1 MFIKRTSKTVKGV
14 KYDNCLLVESV
25 STPKGS
31 RHKVICSLGN
41 LDAGPREKWLD
52 MAHKVQKALSGQLLL
67 EADPAVEQLVEKARA
82 AGLLERV
89 EVQPQQQTAQA
100 EEEDRFA
107 TIDTKSVQMD
117 DASEGGPV
125 HVVHQMWNKLEIG
138 EVLRAAGLS
147 GQAAR
152 LTEVAVINRLVEPG
166 AEHAIRGWVERTA
179 LRDIFVGDLPPIN
192 DTALYRNLD
201 KLHPERQKIEQGL
214 ADVERKLFNMD
225 QTIFLYDL
233 TSTYFEGLCQ
243 GNKSAKRG
251 YSRDHRSDCKQVVV
265 GLVLNGDGFPTA
277 HEIFDGNRVDTTT
290 VEDMLTVLDA
300 RTGGQKGLTV
310 VVDRGMAY
318 KDNLKS
324 ITQHKN
330 KYHYIVASR
339 QAEREQ
345 YLADFESEQG
355 WEEVFRSTS
364 PTNPYQKKSRVI
376 IKRMEQDGETH
387 ILCISDGRAA
397 KDKAIRQAKEQKLLA
412 DLEKLT
418 KTVASGKLVEEKI
431 YERIGRLKERYPR
444 VARYYGISVDTQTR
458 QLQWQENKEL
468 KERAAQLDGGY
479 LLKTDRKDL
488 SAEKIWHTYMLLTRV
503 ENAFRNMKGPLA
515 VRPVFHQIDRRVETH
530 IFICILAYHLLVAM
544 EKLLLEAGIHS
555 SWETIRKELTTHQI
569 ATVSMKAK
577 NGSTL
582 LIRQGTNPNPR
593 QKEIYKALKVST
605 EIISPVRVWCPP
617 DADPAAQPPPP
628 TGALGIGTNFDVSM
642 PPPPNTSL

>member
-1 MFIKRTSKTVKGV
+1 MFIKRTHKIVKGV
-14 KYDNCLLVESV
+14 KYENCLLVESV

-31 RHKVICSLGN
+31 RHNVICSLGT

-52 MAHKVQKALSGQLLL
+52 MAHKVQKALAGQMLL
-67 EADPAVEQLVEKARA
+67 EADPAVERIVAKARA
-82 AGLLERV
+82 AGRLG
-89 EVQPQQQTAQA
+89 QPQPEVEPERQTAGA
-100 EEEDRFA
+100 EEDDGFA
-107 TIDTKSVQMD
+107 TINTKSVQMD
-117 DASEGGPV
+117 DGCEAGPV
-125 HVVHQMWNKLEIG
+125 HVAHQMWDKLEMG
-138 EVLRAAGLS
+138 EVLKAAGLS
-147 GQAAR
+147 WKAIR
-152 LTEVAVINRLVEPG
+152 LTEIAVINRLVEP
-166 AEHAIRGWVERTA
+166 ASEHAIRGWVERTA
-179 LRDIFVGDLPPIN
+179 LRDIFVGDLPPVN

-201 KLHPERQKIEQGL
+201 TLHPERHKIEQGL

-243 GNKSAKRG
+243 DNKLAKRG

-265 GLVLNGDGFPTA
+265 GLVLNRDGFPTA

-290 VEDMLTVLDA
+290 VDDMLTVLDK

-310 VVDRGMAY
+310 VVDRGMAC
-318 KDNLKS
+318 KGNLES
-324 ITQHKN
+324 ITRHKN

-339 QAEREQ
+339 QTEREQ
-345 YLADFESEQG
+345 YLAEFESEQG

-376 IKRMEQDGETH
+376 IKRIEQGGETH
-387 ILCISDGRAA
+387 ILCVSDGRTA
-397 KDKAIRQAKEQKLLA
+397 KDKAIREAKEQKLLA

-418 KTVASGKLVEEKI
+418 NAVASGKLAEDAKI
-431 YERIGRLKERYPR
+431 HERIGRLKERYPR
-444 VARYYGISVDTQTR
+444 AARYYEISFDTQTR
-458 QLQWQENKEL
+458 QLKWQENKEL

-488 SAEKIWHTYMLLTRV
+488 SAEEIWHTYMLLTRV
-503 ENAFRNMKGPLA
+503 ENAFRNLKGPLA
-515 VRPVFHQIDRRVETH
+515 VRPVFHQMDHRVETH

-544 EKLLLEAGIHS
+544 EKLLLDAGIHS

-582 LIRQGTNPNPR
+582 LIRQGINPNLR
-593 QKEIYKALKVST
+593 QKQIYQALKVPT
-605 EIISPVRVWCPP
+605 EIIKPVRVWY
-617 DADPAAQPPPP
+617 PAHP
-628 TGALGIGTNFDVSM
+628 TVSDCS
-642 PPPPNTSL
+642 PTATPATTR